1 MLEQQIQEDIKA
13 AMKAKDAVSLAAA
26 RAIKG
31 EILLFKTAEGG
42 NGEVTDADVLKMIQK
57 LIKQRKESAEQ
68 YTAAGRQELADNE
81 LAEAAAME
89 KYLPKQLSVEE
100 VKAKVAEIITQVGA
114 TSIKDMGKVM
124 GAANKALAGQS
135 DGRTISTV
143 VKELLLPIFEES
155 SRMTFRSLLPMTCCF
170 IILSSPDPH
179 ANPISDRYVVAPIKA
194 MSKFTLAIV
203 CAAANPVILSE
214 FRFIIPP
221 VITTLACVR

>member
-1 MLEQQIQEDIKA
+1 MALEQQIQEDIKA
-13 AMKAKDAVSLAAA
+13 SMKAHDAVATAAT

-31 EILLFKTAEGG
+31 EILIYKTSECGSK
-42 NGEVTDADVLKMIQK
+42 EVTDADILKMIQK

-100 VKAKVAEIITQVGA
+100 VKAKVAEIIAQVGA

-143 VKELLLPIFEES
+143 VKELLS
-155 SRMTFRSLLPMTCCF
+155 
-170 IILSSPDPH
+170 
-179 ANPISDRYVVAPIKA
+179 
-194 MSKFTLAIV
+194 
-203 CAAANPVILSE
+203 
-214 FRFIIPP
+214 
-221 VITTLACVR
+221 

>member
-1 MLEQQIQEDIKA
+1 MALELQIQEDIKA
-13 AMKAKDAVSLAAA
+13 AMKAKDTVALAAA

-31 EILLFKTAEGG
+31 ESLLFKTAEGG
-42 NGEVTDADVLKMIQK
+42 SKEVTDADVLKMIQK

-81 LAEAAAME
+81 LAEAVALE

-100 VKAKVAEIITQVGA
+100 VKMRVAEIIAQVGA

-143 VKELLLPIFEES
+143 VKELL
-155 SRMTFRSLLPMTCCF
+155 
-170 IILSSPDPH
+170 
-179 ANPISDRYVVAPIKA
+179 
-194 MSKFTLAIV
+194 SKQ
-203 CAAANPVILSE
+203 
-214 FRFIIPP
+214 
-221 VITTLACVR
+221 

>member
-1 MLEQQIQEDIKA
+1 MTLEQQIQEDIKA
-13 AMKAKDAVSLAAA
+13 AMKAKEAVALAAT

-31 EILLFKTAEGG
+31 EILLFKTSEGG
-42 NGEVTDADVLKMIQK
+42 SKEVTDADVLKMVQK
-57 LIKQRKESAEQ
+57 RSKQRTGPAEQ

-100 VKAKVAEIITQVGA
+100 VKAKVTEIIAQVGA

-143 VKELLLPIFEES
+143 VKELLS
-155 SRMTFRSLLPMTCCF
+155 
-170 IILSSPDPH
+170 
-179 ANPISDRYVVAPIKA
+179 
-194 MSKFTLAIV
+194 
-203 CAAANPVILSE
+203 
-214 FRFIIPP
+214 
-221 VITTLACVR
+221 

>member
-1 MLEQQIQEDIKA
+1 MTLEQQIQEDIKA
-13 AMKAKDAVSLAAA
+13 AMKAKDAVGLAAA

-42 NGEVTDADVLKMIQK
+42 SGEVTDADVLKMIQK

-124 GAANKALAGQS
+124 GVANKALAGQS

-143 VKELLLPIFEES
+143 VKELLS
-155 SRMTFRSLLPMTCCF
+155 
-170 IILSSPDPH
+170 
-179 ANPISDRYVVAPIKA
+179 
-194 MSKFTLAIV
+194 
-203 CAAANPVILSE
+203 
-214 FRFIIPP
+214 
-221 VITTLACVR
+221 